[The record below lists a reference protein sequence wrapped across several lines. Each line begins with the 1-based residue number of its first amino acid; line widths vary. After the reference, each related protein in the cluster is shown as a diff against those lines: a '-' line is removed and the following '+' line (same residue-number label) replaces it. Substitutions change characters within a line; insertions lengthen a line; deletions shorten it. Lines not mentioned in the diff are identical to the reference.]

1 MRLPSRLGELAEFA
15 AKHRSEVK
23 KNISNPTSR
32 RLFWEQLLQGPIA
45 DKVLAG
51 HVDEADQLLKDVA
64 NQPTR
69 FPVVLIG
76 AGPGDPEL
84 LTIKGLRY
92 LQAADVV
99 LYDNLVSPGVL
110 DMARRDAQ
118 RIYVGKR
125 RRYKAMRQSAIHD
138 LLIEHAS
145 EGRRVVRLKG
155 GDPFV
160 FGRGGEEI
168 ASLSEHGIDCVVVP
182 GITAALGGA
191 SYAGIP
197 LTYRNVSQSVRF
209 ITGHLARD
217 EINIDW
223 PELAKPDQTLVIY
236 MGLLGLG
243 EICEQLAQNGMA
255 PDMPAILIENATL
268 PSQREVVGT
277 ITTLADLV
285 KKARITGP
293 SLTIVGRVVDYR
305 I

>member
-1 MRLPSRLGELAEFA
+1 
-15 AKHRSEVK
+15 
-23 KNISNPTSR
+23 
-32 RLFWEQLLQGPIA
+32 
-45 DKVLAG
+45 
-51 HVDEADQLLKDVA
+51 
-64 NQPTR
+64 
-69 FPVVLIG
+69 
-76 AGPGDPEL
+76 
-84 LTIKGLRY
+84 
-92 LQAADVV
+92 
-99 LYDNLVSPGVL
+99 NLVSPGVL

-125 RRYKAMRQSAIHD
+125 RQYKAMRQTAIHD
-138 LLIEHAS
+138 LMIEHAS
-145 EGRRVVRLKG
+145 AGKRVVRLKG
-155 GDPFV
+155 GDPFI

-168 ASLSEHGIDCVVVP
+168 ASLGESGIDCVVIP

-209 ITGHLARD
+209 ITGHLARG

-243 EICEQLAQNGMA
+243 EICEQLSRNGMA

-268 PSQREVVGT
+268 HNQREVVGT
-277 ITTLADLV
+277 ITTLAALV
-285 KKARITGP
+285 KKAQITGP

-305 I
+305 TWRKAV